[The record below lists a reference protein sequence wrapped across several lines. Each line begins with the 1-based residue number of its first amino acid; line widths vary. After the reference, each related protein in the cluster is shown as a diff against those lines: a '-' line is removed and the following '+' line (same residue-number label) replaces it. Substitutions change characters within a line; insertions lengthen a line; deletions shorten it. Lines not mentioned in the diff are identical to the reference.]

1 VPKVATE
8 TPAPGRRERRRAET
22 NRRLLEAA
30 RDLFA
35 EQGVDN
41 TRINEITDR
50 ADVGFGSF
58 YNYFADKDAIVEGV
72 LSAMTE
78 EHGAAVDQLTAGVE
92 DPAEVMAIAHRHFVR
107 LAVTD
112 PTWGRLVLRLD
123 VTHHVLA
130 RSLGHRAARDIQAGV
145 DAGRFRVTD
154 PALALN
160 AMGGALLGTMQAVL
174 EGGVDPDGADRN
186 HAAMILRMLGVSYAD
201 AERVASR
208 PLPGGD

>member
-1 VPKVATE
+1 MADVATE

-58 YNYFADKDAIVEGV
+58 YNYFADKDAIVEAV

-78 EHGAAVDQLTAGVE
+78 EHGAAVDRLTAGVA

-107 LAVTD
+107 LAIAE

-123 VTHHVLA
+123 LTHHVLA
-130 RSLGHRAARDIQAGV
+130 RALGHRAARDIQAGV

-154 PALALN
+154 PALTLN

-174 EGGVDPDGADRN
+174 EGGVAPEGADSN
-186 HAAMILRMLGVSYAD
+186 HAAMVLRMLGVSYAD
-201 AERVASR
+201 AERIASR
-208 PLPGGD
+208 PLPDGA